1 MTAVPHLTQ
10 SSDPKPREGTET
22 FAKSPRPH
30 RRSACRQTQ
39 NPERGR
45 KRGWWASWR
54 WGLSQVVRPKTPRG
68 DGNLHPES
76 PYARNASNVSSD
88 PKPREGTETRNP
100 APHPQLRHAPEVV
113 RPKTPRGDGNA
124 RNRPTWACPQ
134 RVVRPKTPRGD
145 GNSITLF
152 LSVARLRVSSDPKPR
167 EGTETRKRS
176 TSLTILFSRRQTQN
190 PERGRKHFERELVH
204 SPPFRSSDP
213 KPREGTE
220 TPRGWRMR
228 CARKCRQTQNPE
240 RGRKPD
246 DEQRHTEPRIRQV
259 VRPKTPRGDGNLHP
273 LVADTA
279 DFRESSD
286 PKPRE
291 GTETGNCVTA
301 RLAGRL
307 SSDPKPREGTET
319 PSDAGTEVD
328 DKPSSDPKPREGTET

>member
-1 MTAVPHLTQ
+1 MRRRRKCPTARVVRPKTPRGDGNLRQ
-10 SSDPKPREGTET
+10 PFRCDADGRLGSSDPKPREGTET
-22 FAKSPRPH
+22 FARVPVSVVN
-30 RRSACRQTQ
+30 RQ
-39 NPERGR
+39 
-45 KRGWWASWR
+45 
-54 WGLSQVVRPKTPRG
+54 
-68 DGNLHPES
+68 
-76 PYARNASNVSSD
+76 SSD
-88 PKPREGTETRNP
+88 PKPREGTETRG
-100 APHPQLRHAPEVV
+100 LW
-113 RPKTPRGDGNA
+113 PKGADF
-124 RNRPTWACPQ
+124 AC
-134 RVVRPKTPRGD
+134 
-145 GNSITLF
+145 S
-152 LSVARLRVSSDPKPR
+152 
-167 EGTETRKRS
+167 
-176 TSLTILFSRRQTQN
+176 
-190 PERGRKHFERELVH
+190 
-204 SPPFRSSDP
+204 
-213 KPREGTE
+213 
-220 TPRGWRMR
+220 
-228 CARKCRQTQNPE
+228 RQTQNPE